1 MTSPSGP
8 VASPPLQQP
17 PPMVRP
23 EPESR
28 LDQLTARLEPA
39 KEKAAQAKAELDEL
53 TTAIKVELSRLAP
66 GATEIFLHSPHLTRP
81 WQLTQVDSWRFD
93 STRCKAEHP
102 EIYAAYAKKS
112 TAWRLAAMR
121 G

>member
-1 MTSPSGP
+1 
-8 VASPPLQQP
+8 
-17 PPMVRP
+17 MVKP

-28 LDQLTARLEPA
+28 LDQLTARLESA

-53 TTAIKVELSRLAP
+53 TTAIKAELSRLVP
-66 GATEIFLHSPHLTRP
+66 GATEIFLHSPHLSRP
-81 WQLTQVDSWRFD
+81 WQLVQVDSWRFD

-102 EIYAAYAKKS
+102 IIYATYAKKS
-112 TAWRLAAMR
+112 TSWRLSALR